1 MNYRQS
7 LDYIYSYKTGIY
19 KRSDEILLNTQ
30 LILDK
35 LGYRQTFKVI
45 HIAGTKG
52 KGSTTLV
59 LSKMLESAKNKVGSF
74 ISPHILDERE
84 RVSING
90 EWISEERFAD
100 IISKI
105 KNILEKEKLNTTV
118 FEFFTI
124 LCLYYFYEE
133 NIDYACI
140 EVGIG
145 GRIDCTNI
153 VSPSISIITNIS
165 YDHTDIL
172 GDDIKDIAYEKA
184 GIIKKNI
191 PVVLSRQTKEVIEVI
206 ENKAKETNSDIFIL
220 GRDFNTEI
228 IENNMHSLKFK
239 YLEDDYKEDFVISL
253 LGSHQ
258 SENVSIAFKAF
269 RTLYKNES
277 NSFYKKAIED
287 LQMLTIKARLTIAS
301 NDPIIIIDGAH
312 NGHSLDCILFN
323 VFSWFSD
330 IIVLFAPLVDKDIN
344 RMAKVLLKYKDK
356 MSLVISATKNIAKN
370 TDSLYVHQY
379 IESININSKHI
390 KDFDEALLFVK
401 KQAISENKPILIVG
415 SLYSASDYF
424 ANENIKK

>member
-1 MNYRQS
+1 MNYYQS
-7 LDYIYSYKTGIY
+7 LEYIYSYKTGVY

-30 LILDK
+30 LILEK
-35 LGYRQTFKVI
+35 LGYKQTFKVI

-59 LSKMLESAKNKVGSF
+59 LSKMLESAGNKVGSF

-105 KNILEKEKLNTTV
+105 KNILDEEKLNTTI
-118 FEFFTI
+118 FEFFTV
-124 LCLYYFYEE
+124 LCLYYFYQE
-133 NIDYACI
+133 NVDYACI

-153 VSPSISIITNIS
+153 VSPSISIIANIS

-172 GDDIKDIAYEKA
+172 GNDIKDIAYEKA

-191 PVVLSRQTKEVIEVI
+191 PVILSRQCKEVIEVV
-206 ENKAKETNSDIFIL
+206 ENKAKETSSDIFIL
-220 GRDFNTEI
+220 GKDFNTEI
-228 IENNMHSLKFK
+228 IDNNIHSLKFK
-239 YLEDDYKEDFVISL
+239 YLEDNYEEDFIVSL
-253 LGSHQ
+253 LGLHQ
-258 SENVSIAFKAF
+258 AENVSIAFKAF

-277 NSFYKKAIED
+277 DSFYKKAIEHIRT
-287 LQMLTIKARLTIAS
+287 LTIKARLTVAS

-312 NGHSLDCILFN
+312 NGHSLDCILLN
-323 VFSWFSD
+323 MFSWFND

-344 RMAKVLLKYKDK
+344 RMGEILFKYQDK
-356 MSLVISATKNIAKN
+356 MSLVISATKNITKN

-390 KDFDEALLFVK
+390 KDFDEALCFVK
-401 KQAISENKPILIVG
+401 KQAISENKPILLVG

-424 ANENIKK
+424 ATDAIKK